1 MFNLSLYII
10 LFKVFIRI
18 FVKLYFL
25 TVIFMV
31 KNRVNI
37 IRRVQMSRRGM
48 NIYKRKD
55 GRWEGRFYNGKR
67 KNGKKKYSS
76 VYGSSYTETKEK
88 LVEKL
93 SSLQAC
99 TDKLSFSACAAN
111 WLTDVEKRVKP
122 STFAN
127 YRFLL
132 ERHILPFFERYTMQK
147 LESSDVEQFISEKL
161 SDGKLKRRSGLS
173 KKYLKDIISVVKQI
187 TAYAELRHGI
197 QNKIRYISTPKLN
210 KTESETINAED
221 KAALTSYLINSDKAM
236 DTGILISLYTG
247 MRIGEVCGLKWG
259 DIDLNNGVI
268 NVCRTVQRI
277 CDGQGSTLLLVGSP
291 KTNSSYRAIPMPKL
305 LLNKLSQMTHD
316 PSEAVITNTAQYS
329 EPQLLRKRFKE
340 VLSVCRIKNVKYH
353 SLRHTFASDCVRLG
367 FDIKALSEILGHSS
381 SAMTLDRYAHTTL
394 ETKRMYME
402 RISA

>member
-1 MFNLSLYII
+1 
-10 LFKVFIRI
+10 
-18 FVKLYFL
+18 
-25 TVIFMV
+25 
-31 KNRVNI
+31 
-37 IRRVQMSRRGM
+37 MSRRGM

-76 VYGSSYTETKEK
+76 VYGSSYTEAKEK

-93 SSLQAC
+93 SSLQSC
-99 TDKLSFSACAAN
+99 TDILSFTTCAAN
-111 WLTDVEKRVKP
+111 WLTDVEKRVKQ

-132 ERHILPFFERYTMQK
+132 ERHILPFFKRCTMQK
-147 LESSDVEQFISEKL
+147 ITGSDVEQFISEKL
-161 SDGKLKRRSGLS
+161 YDGKLKCKSGLS
-173 KKYLKDIISVVKQI
+173 KKYLKDIVSVVKQI
-187 TAYAELRHGI
+187 AAYAEAHYGI
-197 QNKIRYISTPKLN
+197 PNKIRYISSPKVN
-210 KTESETINAED
+210 KSETEIINSED
-221 KAALTSYLINSDKAM
+221 RAVLTSYLINSNNSM
-236 DTGILISLYTG
+236 DTGILISMYTG

-259 DIDLNNGVI
+259 DIDFNDGVI

-277 CDGQGSTLLLVGSP
+277 CDGQGSTLLIVGSP
-291 KTNSSYRAIPMPKL
+291 KTNSSYRAIPIPKL
-305 LLNKLSQMTHD
+305 LLNKLSQITHD
-316 PSEAVITNTAQYS
+316 PNEAVITNTMQYS

-340 VLSVCRIKNVKYH
+340 VLSVCKIKDIKYH

-367 FDIKALSEILGHSS
+367 FDIKALSEILGHTST
-381 SAMTLDRYAHTTL
+381 AMTLDRYAHTSL